1 MATIIFFADDKSYI
15 FSLTSNIPNILCFV
29 NKYCDLPKLTMQTNS
44 ASSYFQYD
52 MSDKILTEF
61 HKCMVYIQKWE
72 HFKHLII
79 NLNKYYTFGVLY
91 KFLAAVSIPLA
102 HCIIF

>member
-1 MATIIFFADDKSYI
+1 MATIIFLADDKSYI

-52 MSDKILTEF
+52 TSDKILTEF
-61 HKCMVYIQKWE
+61 HKWE
-72 HFKHLII
+72 HFKPLII
-79 NLNKYYTFGVLY
+79 NLNKYYTFGLLH
-91 KFLAAVSIPLA
+91 KFLTAVSIPLA
-102 HCIIF
+102 YCIIF